1 MDQALGKVL
10 NPSSVMNSNGKT
22 VFDVL
27 KEKHPD
33 PSTVSENVFI
43 HCNELPPQ
51 MEVDIT
57 VAMLNL
63 LVENYQKVQVQEIP
77 QLYNGKTSYLDMEHP
92 VRHYEMQLQN

>member
-1 MDQALGKVL
+1 
-10 NPSSVMNSNGKT
+10 
-22 VFDVL
+22 
-27 KEKHPD
+27 
-33 PSTVSENVFI
+33 
-43 HCNELPPQ
+43 